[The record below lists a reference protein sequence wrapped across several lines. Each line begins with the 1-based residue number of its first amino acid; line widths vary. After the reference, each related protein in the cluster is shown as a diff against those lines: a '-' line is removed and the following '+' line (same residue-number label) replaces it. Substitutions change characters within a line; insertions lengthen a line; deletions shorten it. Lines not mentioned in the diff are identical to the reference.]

1 MPQPLTS
8 VVLTFFSCSFGEG
21 EVQFIHTST
30 QTDTFNQ
37 YPVWE
42 LPRQNNDIHT
52 FTKPGHQARQGKGVT
67 SMRIRSSLRHGV
79 SQPELKFTS
88 RLGKGKPSPGMGRDA
103 KQLEM
108 SGAHPVT
115 RQNSPTDIRIS
126 DRHPNESEI
135 ASRSPFLITTGIPA
149 LLVH

>member
-1 MPQPLTS
+1 M
-8 VVLTFFSCSFGEG
+8 LTFFSCSFGEG

-79 SQPELKFTS
+79 SQPELKFTL

-108 SGAHPVT
+108 SGHIRLPAKIRRRISEYPI
-115 RQNSPTDIRIS
+115 DIRIS
-126 DRHPNESEI
+126 LKLPS
-135 ASRSPFLITTGIPA
+135 APLS
-149 LLVH
+149 

>member
-1 MPQPLTS
+1 
-8 VVLTFFSCSFGEG
+8 
-21 EVQFIHTST
+21 
-30 QTDTFNQ
+30 
-37 YPVWE
+37 
-42 LPRQNNDIHT
+42 
-52 FTKPGHQARQGKGVT
+52 
-67 SMRIRSSLRHGV
+67 MRIRSSLRHGV
-79 SQPELKFTS
+79 SQPELKFTL
-88 RLGKGKPSPGMGRDA
+88 RLGKGKPSGMGRDA